1 MKDPNPVASVVL
13 LTFNGERYLRGVLD
27 SVFSQTTSFQYEVIL
42 IDSGST
48 DGTLDIARSFPVKM
62 HEIPNSEFNHGETR
76 NLGARLAR
84 GQFVAYLTQDATP
97 ASESWLQSL
106 VNAFEIGPKVAAVYG
121 LHTPR
126 PDCDPVTKRDME
138 EFFSMMGPK
147 DQATTWYI
155 EDGQASREKYQKNEG
170 ILGFYSDVN
179 SCLRKRIWEKI
190 PYRALDYAEDQA
202 FGRDILQSGYWKVYE
217 PRAAVIHSHSYPLL
231 EYFRRQ
237 FDEYRGLRHSIEFAQ
252 TGGLLKV
259 LLGTFKGGW
268 MDSRYILRRE
278 YSVFSKLKWT
288 SYAFAMN
295 FFRRFAGY
303 LAAREERLPP
313 RLARTISLE
322 ARAREKAGS
331 DERG

>member
-1 MKDPNPVASVVL
+1 MNGPDPLASVVI
-13 LTFNGERYLRGVLD
+13 LTFNGERYLREVLD
-27 SVFSQTTSFQYEVIL
+27 SVFRQIASFQYEVIL

-48 DGTLDIARSFPVKM
+48 DGTLDIVRSYPVKL
-62 HEIPNSEFNHGETR
+62 HEIPNSEFNHGVTR

-97 ASESWLQSL
+97 ASESWLQYL
-106 VNAFEIGPKVAAVYG
+106 VDAFKIGPKVAAVYG
-121 LHTPR
+121 LHAPR
-126 PDCDPVTKRDME
+126 PDCDPITKRDME
-138 EFFSMMGPK
+138 EFFLMMGPK
-147 DQATTWYI
+147 NQATTRYI
-155 EDGQASREKYQKNEG
+155 EDGEASWEERQRHEG
-170 ILGFYSDVN
+170 IIGFYSDVN
-179 SCLRKRIWEKI
+179 SCLRRSVWEEI

-202 FGRDILQSGYWKVYE
+202 FGRDILRAGYWKVYE

-237 FDEYRGLRHSIEFAQ
+237 FDEYRGLRQSIRFAQ
-252 TGGLLKV
+252 RGGLMKV

-268 MDSRYILRRE
+268 ADSRYILRQE

-288 SYAFAMN
+288 NYAFAMN

-303 LAAREERLPP
+303 LAAREERLPL

-322 ARAREKAGS
+322 ARGKKKAVRSEQG
-331 DERG
+331 